1 MPSPPE
7 TPAGPA
13 GAADPPDPA
22 VVTVVVA
29 DERAAALRDVCKRYP
44 TADDGLVALDAVSL
58 DVAAAGLVVVCG
70 RTGSGTSTL
79 MRILACLER
88 PDSGEV
94 WVAGAD
100 AVASSRRARLELRR
114 TSIGVLLSEPSR
126 NLLPNLDVG
135 ANVVWAAK
143 RRTRSVLRQAGID
156 AHLEMVGL
164 GGAGRRRV
172 AALDDGERQ
181 RLALACACAGTPRLV
196 VADDPS
202 ARLGRDEAVRLVN
215 AMRDAADGGMAL
227 VVASADPIVIEA
239 ADLVVELAHGRR
251 IS

>member
-1 MPSPPE
+1 MASPPE
-7 TPAGPA
+7 PVAGPA

-22 VVTVVVA
+22 VVTVVA

-44 TADDGLVALDAVSL
+44 AADDGLVALDAVSL
-58 DVAAAGLVVVCG
+58 DVATAGLVVVSG
-70 RTGSGTSTL
+70 RAGSGTSTL
-79 MRILACLER
+79 LRILACLER

-114 TSIGVLLSEPSR
+114 TSIGVLVSEPSR

-135 ANVVWAAK
+135 ANLVWAAK

-164 GGAGRRRV
+164 GGASRRRV

-181 RLALACACAGTPRLV
+181 RLALACACAGTPRVV

-215 AMRDAADGGMAL
+215 AMRDAADGGWRSSSPA
-227 VVASADPIVIEA
+227 PI
-239 ADLVVELAHGRR
+239 R
-251 IS
+251 S